1 MIPGVV
7 RGRRGYQNSSVGVGA
22 PEKTSSILLFAP
34 SEAQVGSSNLAARLL
49 EAGLGACADQ
59 CLPSILLGWKIPV
72 PVRFSGTGLET
83 GTMSP
88 TGHWAENGENF
99 EYWDGN
105 PAIPIPRSAKA

>member
-49 EAGLGACADQ
+49 EAGLGYSADNKGEA
-59 CLPSILLGWKIPV
+59 PGRRFTFDV
-72 PVRFSGTGLET
+72 PT
-83 GTMSP
+83 
-88 TGHWAENGENF
+88 ANGVC
-99 EYWDGN
+99 
-105 PAIPIPRSAKA
+105 

>member
-49 EAGLGACADQ
+49 EAGLGACADTPNHSATGALMMRQHNISEQNAPRTECYNDKASHEQQ
-59 CLPSILLGWKIPV
+59 CY
-72 PVRFSGTGLET
+72 F
-83 GTMSP
+83 
-88 TGHWAENGENF
+88 
-99 EYWDGN
+99 
-105 PAIPIPRSAKA
+105 